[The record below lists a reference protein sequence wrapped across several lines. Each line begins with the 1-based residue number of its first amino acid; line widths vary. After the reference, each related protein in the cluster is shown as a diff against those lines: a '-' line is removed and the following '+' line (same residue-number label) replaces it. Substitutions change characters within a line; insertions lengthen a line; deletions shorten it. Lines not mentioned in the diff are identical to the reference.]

1 MHRSYTSRHRGSTHR
16 GYTSKS
22 AIWLKRRQVTQVQV
36 EVHRIRRRRTVPN
49 LHNRHWDSKLQRRH
63 FLLLI
68 GVQNMEK
75 MYVKDVSLHNST
87 WNLTRTQRINQKLL
101 WVKTFGALDVII
113 VDDIDP
119 KAPHTEDVIRMLMLK
134 LLDTK
139 GTGIPFGGS

>member
-1 MHRSYTSRHRGSTHR
+1 MVTRQGIVVTARHR
-16 GYTSKS
+16 GYTSIS

-87 WNLTRTQRINQKLL
+87 WNLTRTQRINQELL

-113 VDDIDP
+113 VDDINP
-119 KAPHTEDVIRMLMLK
+119 MAQKKDVIRMLMLK

-139 GTGIPFGGS
+139 GMGIPFGGC